1 MYPKHAFRLRRSLFY
16 SVLAYLE
23 ITKVAIS
30 RYASNILR
38 NLVWKSET
46 YKNQRR
52 KVEREVNLKMAEE
65 IKAGGESSWWQGDC
79 KPNRTRTV
87 TAILE
92 SAMNKEEGQEERLS
106 EHQFS

>member
-1 MYPKHAFRLRRSLFY
+1 MYSLKKKKIIIIERRQCIPNMRFVREEAYSSAYRL
-16 SVLAYLE
+16 
-23 ITKVAIS
+23 IW
-30 RYASNILR
+30 R
-38 NLVWKSET
+38 NK
-46 YKNQRR
+46 K
-52 KVEREVNLKMAEE
+52 K

>member
-1 MYPKHAFRLRRSLFY
+1 MYPKHALRPRRSLFQRV
-16 SVLAYLE
+16 SAYLE
-23 ITKVAIS
+23 
-30 RYASNILR
+30 
-38 NLVWKSET
+38 KS
-46 YKNQRR
+46 K
-52 KVEREVNLKMAEE
+52 K

>member
-1 MYPKHAFRLRRSLFY
+1 M
-16 SVLAYLE
+16 
-23 ITKVAIS
+23 
-30 RYASNILR
+30 
-38 NLVWKSET
+38 
-46 YKNQRR
+46 
-52 KVEREVNLKMAEE
+52 NLKMTEE
-65 IKAGGESSWWQGDC
+65 IKADGEFSWWQGDC

>member
-1 MYPKHAFRLRRSLFY
+1 MRFRP
-16 SVLAYLE
+16 
-23 ITKVAIS
+23 
-30 RYASNILR
+30 N
-38 NLVWKSET
+38 
-46 YKNQRR
+46 KNRRR
-52 KVEREVNLKMAEE
+52 KDQGEVNLKMAEE
-65 IKAGGESSWWQGDC
+65 IKADGESSWWQGDC

>member
-1 MYPKHAFRLRRSLFY
+1 MRFVREEAYSSAYRL
-16 SVLAYLE
+16 
-23 ITKVAIS
+23 IW
-30 RYASNILR
+30 R
-38 NLVWKSET
+38 NK
-46 YKNQRR
+46 K
-52 KVEREVNLKMAEE
+52 K

-92 SAMNKEEGQEERLS
+92 SAMNKEEGREECLA